1 MTKKEQPISKDKM
14 NDAGEQERDAGANS
28 LTRMLSILDLF
39 TEDNPLWATNE
50 ILTAL
55 EVSRSTGYRYIRS
68 MASAGLISAV
78 GNGYYILGPRI
89 IELDLQI
96 RNTDPLLQASEG
108 VLEELCDSTG
118 HSALLCTLFQN
129 SVLCVRESLVPC
141 SPADLMGRGQRRPLL
156 RGAMSKVIL
165 AHLSAHRLR
174 SIYNRRQ
181 DEIID
186 AGLGESWD
194 EFRANMAAIRNEGY
208 AKSSGEFTRSMIGAS
223 APVFNAGD
231 EVIGS
236 VGVAWDKSEMGQVDF
251 DRIALSVKRAGR
263 EISARM
269 RDRSMGKVLRPRAVG

>member
-1 MTKKEQPISKDKM
+1 
-14 NDAGEQERDAGANS
+14 
-28 LTRMLSILDLF
+28 
-39 TEDNPLWATNE
+39 
-50 ILTAL
+50 
-55 EVSRSTGYRYIRS
+55 

-129 SVLCVRESLVPC
+129 SVLCVRESLVPF